1 MIINAVPVGSAYDS
15 VVVEMVGNNNVIIST
30 LGPDME
36 AATVIGVE
44 LNQRLIPEV
53 EFVGPLYGERGD
65 SRFFWGWSSRL
76 IVAVRLGG
84 S

>member
-30 LGPDME
+30 LGLDME

-53 EFVGPLYGERGD
+53 DFVGPLYG
-65 SRFFWGWSSRL
+65 
-76 IVAVRLGG
+76 
-84 S
+84 